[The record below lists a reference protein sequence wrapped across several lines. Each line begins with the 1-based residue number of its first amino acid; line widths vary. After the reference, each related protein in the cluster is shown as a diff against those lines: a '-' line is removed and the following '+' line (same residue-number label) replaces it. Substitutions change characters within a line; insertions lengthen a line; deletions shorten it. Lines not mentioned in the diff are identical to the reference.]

1 MLDYSIDSSNNPIPS
16 NNVAENISYD
26 KFDNNLDNLIT
37 NIKTGLS
44 NFNQNSENLKNFDSF
59 DENEKKEVNIQLEEK
74 KEEEFKIITE
84 NNGNDNEKVPNNIVI
99 QIENEGP
106 KNNII
111 ESKNKKIN
119 FNCIKPNNDKF
130 RIKELEEN
138 LAKNNIIA
146 HQDFKDIELNPKIIN
161 DMKYI
166 KKKRKRRTKSE
177 MNIVKELEKNTPKI
191 TKLKGRVTNED
202 KNNNNKNSLHNK
214 NCTDNIIKK
223 VKRIFFGYSL
233 KTVNSL
239 INKYKTDENKNYT
252 LLKIDYKIV
261 DRLKK
266 EVDLILLNMP
276 LKLLLSQNISSK
288 YKAPSDKNKLIIED
302 LLKDEKDNEVINHIM
317 NLTFMKWIDMFR
329 NKKEVKING
338 NNIKFEG
345 IDDVLNTIRNKNKEK
360 GYFSNFIYLL
370 YGYEKWFDNK
380 TGRTRKEKDKKDD

>member
-1 MLDYSIDSSNNPIPS
+1 LLDYSIDSSNNPIPS

-44 NFNQNSENLKNFDSF
+44 NFNQNSENLKNFESF

-166 KKKRKRRTKSE
+166 KKKE
-177 MNIVKELEKNTPKI
+177 KEELN
-191 TKLKGRVTNED
+191 LK
-202 KNNNNKNSLHNK
+202 
-214 NCTDNIIKK
+214 
-223 VKRIFFGYSL
+223 
-233 KTVNSL
+233 
-239 INKYKTDENKNYT
+239 
-252 LLKIDYKIV
+252 
-261 DRLKK
+261 
-266 EVDLILLNMP
+266 
-276 LKLLLSQNISSK
+276 
-288 YKAPSDKNKLIIED
+288 
-302 LLKDEKDNEVINHIM
+302 
-317 NLTFMKWIDMFR
+317 
-329 NKKEVKING
+329 
-338 NNIKFEG
+338 
-345 IDDVLNTIRNKNKEK
+345 
-360 GYFSNFIYLL
+360 
-370 YGYEKWFDNK
+370 
-380 TGRTRKEKDKKDD
+380 